1 MATPY
6 RVGDYID
13 HPLTDLAKREAE
25 IKRKFYAS
33 TLDGFT
39 PDTDL
44 AGNNK
49 RYEDQMPGA
58 QQPAQQFQPVI
69 SDKMFGEIVK
79 RAYPTP
85 QEQLAL
91 EQQRVAMYEPIFRQ
105 RAEANMR
112 YGIISNAVA
121 SLLKDVPQAFAGIQ
135 RARSAYDPQQFATLR
150 SLQQPV
156 NIPTRNYFG

>member
-1 MATPY
+1 MAIPY

-13 HPLTDLAKREAE
+13 HPSTDLAEEEAKR
-25 IKRKFYAS
+25 RYRLYPS
-33 TLDGFT
+33 TFAGFT
-39 PDTDL
+39 PPTDL

-49 RYEDQMPGA
+49 RYENQMPGV
-58 QQPAQQFQPVI
+58 QQPAQQFQSSI
-69 SDKMFGEIVK
+69 SDQDFVDILK

-85 QEQLAL
+85 QEQLAI

-135 RARSAYDPQQFATLR
+135 RARSAYDPQRFATLR

>member
-1 MATPY
+1 MTTSY

-13 HPLTDLAKREAE
+13 HPLTDFAAEEAKRRYGLYPSA
-25 IKRKFYAS
+25 F
-33 TLDGFT
+33 TGFT
-39 PDTDL
+39 PPTDL
-44 AGNNK
+44 AGNNQK
-49 RYEDQMPGA
+49 YADQMPGA

-69 SDKMFGEIVK
+69 SDQALGEYLK

-121 SLLKDVPQAFAGIQ
+121 ALLKDVPKAFA
-135 RARSAYDPQQFATLR
+135 RAQQARFAYDPELFAALR
-150 SLQQPV
+150 SSQQPV
-156 NIPTRNYFG
+156 TIPTRNYFG

>member
-1 MATPY
+1 MTTPY

-13 HPLTDLAKREAE
+13 HPSTDLAEEEAKR
-25 IKRKFYAS
+25 RYAVYPS
-33 TLDGFT
+33 TFAGFT
-39 PDTDL
+39 PPAPL

-49 RYEDQMPGA
+49 TYETQMPGA
-58 QQPAQQFQPVI
+58 QQPAQQVQPVI
-69 SDKMFGEIVK
+69 SDKLFGEIVK

-91 EQQRVAMYEPIFRQ
+91 EQQRVAMYEPLFRE

-112 YGIISNAVA
+112 YGIISNAVGA
-121 SLLKDVPQAFAGIQ
+121 LLKDVPQAFAGVQ
-135 RARSAYDPQQFATLR
+135 RARFAYDPQRFATLR

>member
-1 MATPY
+1 MAIPY

-13 HPLTDLAKREAE
+13 HPLTDLAEEEAKRRYRLYPSIFA
-25 IKRKFYAS
+25 
-33 TLDGFT
+33 GFT
-39 PDTDL
+39 PSTDL
-44 AGNNK
+44 AENNK
-49 RYEDQMPGA
+49 RYENQMPGA
-58 QQPAQQFQPVI
+58 QQPAQQVQPVI
-69 SDKMFGEIVK
+69 SDKNFGEILK

-91 EQQRVAMYEPIFRQ
+91 EQQRVAMYEPIFRD

-135 RARSAYDPQQFATLR
+135 RARFAYDPQRFATLR

>member
-1 MATPY
+1 MTTPY

-13 HPLTDLAKREAE
+13 HPSTDLAEEKAKR
-25 IKRKFYAS
+25 RYSLYPS
-33 TLDGFT
+33 TFAGFT
-39 PDTDL
+39 PL

-49 RYEDQMPGA
+49 TYETQMPGA
-58 QQPAQQFQPVI
+58 QQPAQQVQPVI
-69 SDKMFGEIVK
+69 SDKLFGEIVK

-91 EQQRVAMYEPIFRQ
+91 EQQRVAMYEPLFRE

-112 YGIISNAVA
+112 YGIISNAVGA
-121 SLLKDVPQAFAGIQ
+121 LLKDVPQAFAGVQ
-135 RARSAYDPQQFATLR
+135 RARFAYDPQRFATLR